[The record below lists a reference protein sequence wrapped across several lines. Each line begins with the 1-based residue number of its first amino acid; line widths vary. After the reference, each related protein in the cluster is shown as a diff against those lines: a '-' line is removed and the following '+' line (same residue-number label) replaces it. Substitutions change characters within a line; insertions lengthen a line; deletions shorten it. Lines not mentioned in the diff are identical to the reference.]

1 MKFGWLCAALGAI
14 LFAGPASADEG
25 MWTFDNFPFA
35 RMKQAYGFAPDQAWL
50 DRVRLAS
57 VRLSIG
63 CSAGLISDAGLVQ
76 TNHHCVVEC
85 VTSLSEPGRDLN
97 ELGFLASSNSEERK
111 CPALSAEIVTAI
123 SDVTARI
130 REATAGK
137 TGGDFTAAR
146 DAEVSR
152 IESACQGD
160 SQTKRCEVVSFYQG
174 GQYKLHEY
182 HSYNDVRLV
191 FAPEAAAANFG
202 GDPDNFN
209 FPRYAFDVSFVR
221 LYDGGEPV
229 ATPHHLHWRSTPLKE
244 GEPVFMSGNPGST
257 SRGDTLAEISYAR
270 DLFFPWQMTV
280 LSELRGRLLRFMQE
294 NPDHARIA
302 ADVLYETENTLKAH
316 IGTRA
321 ALVDPGVAAA
331 LAANEEDVRA
341 RVANDPELA
350 EEAGPAWQD
359 AAEAMRAFR
368 ALYLARSY
376 AESRAA
382 DGSLLFAYA
391 RMLVRAA
398 EEKAKP
404 SGERLEEYN
413 DASLPDIEQ
422 ELFAEPPVEPKLE
435 ELLLA
440 FWLSKTREYLT
451 VDDPLVRKILGRESP
466 EELAHRLVEGTRLAD
481 VNERRRLYQ
490 GGASALAASDD
501 PMILFA
507 RRFDAEARALRKR
520 FDSEVEG
527 PLSLAHEKIARARF
541 KLFGDTV
548 YPDANFTLRLTYGR
562 VEGWTEPSDR
572 VVEPFTRFVGLYERT
587 TGAEPYRLAPRWKKE
602 QGALNPDTIFNV
614 STTNDIVGGN
624 SGSPMIDRDGQVVGV
639 VFDGN
644 IQSLAGD
651 YIFDAR
657 YNRAVA
663 LAAPAIEEALVK
675 VYGLQWIID
684 EIKR

>member
-1 MKFGWLCAALGAI
+1 MRHGWLCAPLLAI
-14 LFAGPASADEG
+14 VFAGPASADEG
-25 MWTFDNFPFA
+25 MWTFDNFPVA
-35 RMKQAYGFAPDQAWL
+35 RMIEAYGFAPDQAWL

-57 VRLSIG
+57 VRLSSG
-63 CSAGLISDAGLVQ
+63 CSAGLISDTGLVQ

-97 ELGFLASSNSEERK
+97 ELGFLAGSRLEERL

-123 SDVTARI
+123 SDVTARV
-130 REATAGK
+130 RAATAGK

-146 DAEVSR
+146 NAEVSR
-152 IESACQGD
+152 IESACQGS

-182 HSYNDVRLV
+182 RNYNDVRLV

-209 FPRYAFDVSFVR
+209 FPRYGFDVSFVR
-221 LYDGGEPV
+221 LYDGGKPA
-229 ATPHHLHWRSTPLKE
+229 ATPGHLRWRSMPLKE

-257 SRGDTLAEISYAR
+257 SRGDTLAEIAYAR
-270 DLFFPWQMTV
+270 DVFFPWQMTV
-280 LSELRGRLLRFMQE
+280 LSELRGRILRFVQE
-294 NPDHARIA
+294 SPDHARIA
-302 ADVLYETENTLKAH
+302 ADVLYETENTLKAY

-321 ALVDPGVAAA
+321 ALVDPDVAAV
-331 LAANEEDVRA
+331 LAANEEDMREG
-341 RVANDPELA
+341 VADDPELA
-350 EEAGPAWQD
+350 KEAGPAWQD

-368 ALYLARSY
+368 AIYLARSY

-382 DGSLLFAYA
+382 EGSLLFAYA

-398 EEKAKP
+398 EEKSKP
-404 SGERLEEYN
+404 SGARLEEYN

-422 ELFAEPPVEPKLE
+422 DLFAEPPVEPKLE

-451 VDDPLVRKILGRESP
+451 VDDPLVRKILGRETP
-466 EELAHRLVEGTRLAD
+466 EELAHRLVTGTRLAD

-490 GGASALAASDD
+490 GGIAAIDASDD
-501 PMILFA
+501 PMILFV
-507 RRFDAEARALRKR
+507 RRFDAEARAIRKR
-520 FDSEVEG
+520 FDSAVEG
-527 PLSLAHEKIARARF
+527 PISLAHEKIARARF

-562 VEGWTEPSDR
+562 VEGWTEASGR
-572 VVEPFTRFVGLYERT
+572 VVEPFTRFAGLYERA
-587 TGAEPYRLAPRWKKE
+587 TGARPFRLAPRWEKA

-614 STTNDIVGGN
+614 STNNDIVGGN
-624 SGSPMIDRDGQVVGV
+624 SGSPVIDRDGQVVGV

-675 VYGLQWIID
+675 VYGLQRIID